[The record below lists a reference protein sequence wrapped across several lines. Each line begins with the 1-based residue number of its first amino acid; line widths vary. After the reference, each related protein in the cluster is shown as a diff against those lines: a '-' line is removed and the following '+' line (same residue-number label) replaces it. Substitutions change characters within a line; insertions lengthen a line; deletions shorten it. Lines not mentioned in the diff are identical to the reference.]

1 MTDPEILDRILQ
13 SCSIRFRDVVCP
25 NKEKLAKIT
34 AVKFQGEDED
44 WSVIECSLLP
54 GGQVKC
60 AMSCLIRDIEP
71 RN

>member
-13 SCSIRFRDVVCP
+13 SCGIRFRDVVCP
-25 NKEKLAKIT
+25 NKDKLAKIT
-34 AVKFQGEDED
+34 AVKFQGEDEE

-54 GGQVKC
+54 NGQVKC
-60 AMSCLIRDIEP
+60 AMSCLFRELEP